1 MWRCLEHQRKAGA
14 FAVGAADTRMEG
26 SGDSGTEH
34 KKNMKEGENQ
44 TFNII
49 GI

>member
-1 MWRCLEHQRKAGA
+1 MWRCLEHQRNAGD
-14 FAVGAADTRMEG
+14 FAVGAADTRTEG

-34 KKNMKEGENQ
+34 RKNKQEGENQ
-44 TFNII
+44 TFNIL